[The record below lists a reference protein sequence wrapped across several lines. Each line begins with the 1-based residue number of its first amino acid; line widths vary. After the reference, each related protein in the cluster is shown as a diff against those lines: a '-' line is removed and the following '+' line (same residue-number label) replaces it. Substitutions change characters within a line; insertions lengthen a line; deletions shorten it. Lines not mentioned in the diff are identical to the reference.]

1 MSNLHNHNQRR
12 QALRDN
18 EEWAKGILER
28 NLTETQKKKLDEYN
42 KILINRRYAT
52 YKKDS

>member
-1 MSNLHNHNQRR
+1 MSDLHNHNQRR

-28 NLTETQKKKLDEYN
+28 NLTETQKKKLDELN
-42 KILINRRYAT
+42 KIKIHRRHAT
-52 YKKDS
+52 YKKDR